1 MYLNKFMKERQ
12 GLDSQN
18 ALVKAI
24 KSNDSKAL
32 KSLYTANYYKV
43 EHMVVNNSGSKEHA
57 KDIYQEAFITV
68 WKNIK
73 NDSFIPQNETAVQGY
88 LYQIAKNKWMDMVNS
103 SRFKKTTVL
112 ENEYIFHDKNNHEK
126 ETEEQEFFSQKLE
139 KTMSIF
145 KTMGQPCKGLL
156 MAFYFE
162 KKSLRDI
169 SHELKIEET
178 TARNNKYRCM
188 EKLRKMVLD
197 PKS

>member
-112 ENEYIFHDKNNHEK
+112 EDEYIFHDKNNHEK

>member
-1 MYLNKFMKERQ
+1 MYFNKFMKELQ
-12 GLDSQN
+12 GIDSQT

-32 KSLYTANYYKV
+32 KTLYTSNYYKV
-43 EHMVVNNSGSKEHA
+43 EHMVLKNSGSKDHA

-68 WKNIK
+68 WKNVK
-73 NDSFIPQNETAVQGY
+73 NDSFVPHNETALQGY
-88 LYQIAKNKWMDMVNS
+88 LYQIAKNKWLDMVNS

-112 ENEYIFHDKNNHEK
+112 ENEYSFHDKTNQENEM
-126 ETEEQEFFSQKLE
+126 EEQAVFSQKLE
-139 KTMSIF
+139 KTMNLF
-145 KTMGQPCKGLL
+145 KMMGQPCKQLL
-156 MAFYFE
+156 TSFYFD
-162 KKSLRDI
+162 KKSLRI
-169 SHELKIEET
+169 IASELQIEES

>member
-1 MYLNKFMKERQ
+1 MYFNKFMKELQ
-12 GLDSQN
+12 EIDSQTT
-18 ALVKAI
+18 LIKAI

-32 KSLYTANYYKV
+32 KALYTSNYYKV
-43 EHMVVNNSGSKEHA
+43 EHMVMNNSGSKEHA

-73 NDSFIPQNETAVQGY
+73 DDSFVPQNETAVQGY
-88 LYQIAKNKWMDMVNS
+88 LYQIAKNKWLDMVNS

-112 ENEYIFHDKNNHEK
+112 ENEYIFHDKANHEK
-126 ETEEQEFFSQKLE
+126 EAEEEDILSQKLE

-145 KTMGQPCKGLL
+145 KAMGQPCKGLL
-156 MAFYFE
+156 TAFYFD

-169 SHELKIEET
+169 ATKLKIEET